1 MPYDWYV
8 IYNKVTGKKRPGGLM
23 HYGKALAMMWDL
35 LRGEATDAEM
45 AAYDAAI
52 RNRDEAEATRLHGL
66 WQARG
71 AWQIMEW
78 GEYQTT
84 RAAQT
89 GRGSKR

>member
-35 LRGEATDAEM
+35 LSGEATEPEL
-45 AAYDAAI
+45 AAYNAAI
-52 RNRDEAEATRLHGL
+52 RDHDEAEATRLHEM
-66 WQARG
+66 WQSRS

-78 GEYQTT
+78 GEYEAT
-84 RAAQT
+84 RAQK
-89 GRGSKR
+89 GRGAR